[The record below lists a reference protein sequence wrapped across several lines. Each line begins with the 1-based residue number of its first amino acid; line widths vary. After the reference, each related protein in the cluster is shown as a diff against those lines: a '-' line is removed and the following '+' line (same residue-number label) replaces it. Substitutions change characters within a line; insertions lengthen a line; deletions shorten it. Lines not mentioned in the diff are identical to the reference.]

1 MSFCS
6 LFCKVAV
13 IQGGVVQKLAH
24 GLFEEQTDLK
34 LTVSFAYAQQ
44 FLASNPS
51 LTEIRSEI
59 LHYATFE
66 QEIEDL
72 KPTVSVGPIELNTGT
87 RSFSLYVGPLCT
99 HILLRIIRL

>member
-1 MSFCS
+1 M
-6 LFCKVAV
+6 
-13 IQGGVVQKLAH
+13 Q
-24 GLFEEQTDLK
+24 E
-34 LTVSFAYAQQ
+34 

-72 KPTVSVGPIELNTGT
+72 KPIVTVGPIELNTGM
-87 RSFSLYVGPLCT
+87 RFVSLCLMSSGINSGDPFVT
-99 HILLRIIRL
+99 EVQVVK

>member
-1 MSFCS
+1 MLIICS
-6 LFCKVAV
+6 NCL
-13 IQGGVVQKLAH
+13 
-24 GLFEEQTDLK
+24 
-34 LTVSFAYAQQ
+34 QQ

-72 KPTVSVGPIELNTGT
+72 KPTISVGPIELNTGMKT
-87 RSFSLYVGPLCT
+87 IFFGLCNVQENKLSLWGQQVIC
-99 HILLRIIRL
+99 